1 MRPRVGGVY
10 KPLRGISVN
19 VNGVWKPAKAAWT
32 KVDGQWRPFSVSSL
46 ALRMQMQCNG
56 PSNQNNFHYETIANT
71 NYTVKSG
78 DKLIYEVWLDSNSS
92 TAGIDC
98 VMVKANG
105 AKQDL
110 RTENIPDQNSLSCHP
125 ATNLASYARGQWYV
139 RTFNL
144 NQIAGAAIS
153 KWCAAFE
160 EDVAATYGYYIRNA
174 RIVDSSGNTQL
185 NIFVDGLQVT
195 AQETYVGGDG
205 YPTTSNYNINS
216 LVKQVNAGP

>member
-10 KPLRGISVN
+10 KPLKGISVN
-19 VNGVWKPAKAAWT
+19 VNGVWRQAKAAWT
-32 KVDGQWRPFSVSSL
+32 KVNGQWRPFAVNNL
-46 ALRMQMQCNG
+46 VLRMQMQCLG
-56 PSNQNNFHYETIANT
+56 QSNQNNFHYETIANS

-78 DKLIYEVWLDSNSS
+78 DQLIYDVYLDSNSS
-92 TAGIDC
+92 AGGLDC

-125 ATNLASYARGQWYV
+125 ATAINTRARGQWYT
-139 RTFNL
+139 RNFSL
-144 NQIAGAAIS
+144 NQIAGAVIS

-160 EDVAATYGYYIRNA
+160 EDAPATYGFFIRNA
-174 RIVDSSGNTQL
+174 RIVDSQGLTQL

-205 YPTTSNYNINS
+205 YPTTSNYSISS
-216 LVKQVNAGP
+216 LVKQVQAGP